1 MPKQTKLGFT
11 ISYDFLPPS
20 QTHDLLEVLDN
31 SAFTHIFVPEV
42 WGYDAFHEC
51 ARMATQTE
59 NLVFGT
65 GIVNMYSRSPAT
77 MAQAAASIDEQNEGR
92 FILGVGLSGPKVVQN
107 WHGLDYYHGSPM
119 QRTREYLEILHLI
132 FSGETVNYDT
142 GTIFKLKNFKLRTF
156 ETPVKVPVY
165 LAAFGT
171 KNVQLAGELADGW
184 LPIWT
189 SYPEI
194 PSLKD
199 NFEKGIA
206 KRQKIDNKD
215 KEIAPFIVT
224 CASED
229 PKAKYYVQ
237 KQLSFYIG
245 GMGTYYAR
253 VAKQYGFTEEV
264 DRITRAWNAG
274 DIELALKEVSEEM
287 LARLAAVGPPEKVLA
302 RYETL
307 RKSGITNPVVWL
319 PVGCPP
325 ALALETIH
333 TFQDS

>member
-1 MPKQTKLGFT
+1 MSIQRNLGFT
-11 ISYDFLPPS
+11 ISYDFLSPKE
-20 QTHDLLEVLDN
+20 THSLLEIMDN

-42 WGYDAFHEC
+42 WGYDSFLAC
-51 ARMATQTE
+51 ARMASHTR
-59 NLVFGT
+59 NLIFGT

-77 MAQAAASIDEQNEGR
+77 MAQAAASIDEQSEGR
-92 FILGVGLSGPKVVQN
+92 FILGLGLSGPKVIQG
-107 WHGLDYYHGSPM
+107 WHGLDYFNGSPM

-132 FSGETVNYDT
+132 FSGETVNYPT
-142 GTIFKLKNFKLRTF
+142 GEIFKLNNFKIRSF
-156 ETPVKVPVY
+156 DTPVEVPIY

-194 PSLKD
+194 PSLKE
-199 NFEKGIA
+199 NFEKGLA
-206 KRQKIDNKD
+206 QNSSNVNKEKD
-215 KEIAPFIVT
+215 IAPFIVT
-224 CASED
+224 CASEN
-229 PKAKYYVQ
+229 PKAKYFVK

-253 VAKQYGFTEEV
+253 VVKQYGFSQEV
-264 DRITRAWNAG
+264 DKIRTAWNAG
-274 DIELALKEVSEEM
+274 EREVALQEVTDEM
-287 LARLAAVGPPEKVLA
+287 LDRLAAVGPPDKVLA
-302 RYETL
+302 RYEAL
-307 RKSGITNPVVWL
+307 RKAGVTNPVVWL

-325 ALALETIH
+325 ELALETIH